1 MEEILVTRIN
11 AGGAARKI
19 DYNALANLPT
29 SDKTLKVD
37 GGFADAKEV
46 GDRLKNISESI
57 VNASLSGL
65 GVEATAAELNYMK
78 GVTSN
83 VQTQLDAK
91 QPKIKGAA
99 STIVEDYLEVDKV
112 LVSNADGNVGASA
125 VTVTE
130 LGYVGGA
137 KSNIQEQI
145 DTAVGDITTLTA
157 RPVNNNILINSN
169 FANPVN
175 QRNITDAE
183 GYGAYTIDRWKGAAV
198 HLEMTSGYM
207 TMSDYGDS
215 EQSPVIVQRIDHP
228 QYYSNTQLTA
238 SLEYAVRNYTDTTK
252 AVLQMQVDSA
262 EEPLGNV
269 DLICD
274 GEWHIAKLPVET
286 SEITEDLRFSI
297 LLYDNNASIDLKW
310 AKLEVGDVATPYVS
324 RLYGEELQLCQM
336 YYQTFDVTSGSTR
349 GIDGDEFHFY
359 VTVPQT
365 MRKSDPDIITDGLT
379 INCCNLE
386 VGGTM
391 VIEGAYIGSDSTAV
405 NTFTNKLFLQCCLP
419 ENHGITVG
427 HHPYVEGVVILDAEI

>member
-29 SDKTLKVD
+29 SDKTLEVD

-83 VQTQLDAK
+83 VQEQLNAK
-91 QPKIKGAA
+91 QDIIDDLA
-99 STIVEDYLEVDKV
+99 VDKV
-112 LVSNADGNVGASA
+112 LVSNADGKVGVST
-125 VTVTE
+125 VTATE
-130 LGYVGGA
+130 LGHLIGA
-137 KSNIQEQI
+137 QDNIQRQI
-145 DTAVGDITTLTA
+145 SNLAAHTMGDIFALSI

-175 QRNITDAE
+175 QRNIYDAE

-228 QYYSNTQLTA
+228 QYYSNAQLTA

-252 AVLQMQVDSA
+252 AMLQLQVDSA

-297 LLYDNNASIDLKW
+297 LLHDNNASLDLKW
-310 AKLEVGDVATPYVS
+310 AKLEVGGGATPYVP

-336 YYQTFDVTSGSTR
+336 YYQTFDVTNGSTR
-349 GIDGDEFHFY
+349 GIDGNEFHFY
-359 VTVPQT
+359 VAVPQT
-365 MRKSDPDIITDGLT
+365 MRIASPDIITDGLT
-379 INCCNLE
+379 INCCNLD

-391 VIEGAYIGSDSTAV
+391 AIEGAYIGSDSTAV

-419 ENHGITVG
+419 ENHSITVG

>member
-29 SDKTLKVD
+29 SDKTLEVD

-83 VQTQLDAK
+83 VQEQLNAKQYTITGAATTIVKDDLDA
-91 QPKIKGAA
+91 
-99 STIVEDYLEVDKV
+99 DKV
-112 LVSNADGNVGASA
+112 LVSNADGKVGASA
-125 VTVTE
+125 ITVTE
-130 LGYVGGA
+130 LGYVGGV

-145 DTAVGDITTLTA
+145 DAAVGNIATLTA

-175 QRNITDAE
+175 QRNITDVNYV
-183 GYGAYTIDRWKGAAV
+183 GGFTIDRWKAAAA
-198 HLEMTSGYM
+198 HLEHSSGYM
-207 TMSDYGDS
+207 TMSFYGETQNVQNPILMQYVDYH
-215 EQSPVIVQRIDHP
+215 EQYVGKS
-228 QYYSNTQLTA
+228 LTA
-238 SLEYAVRNYTDTTK
+238 SIKYAVHTDAEN
-252 AVLQMQVDSA
+252 AVATLRLKTSDA
-262 EEPLGNV
+262 ILGA
-269 DLICD
+269 LELTCD
-274 GEWHIAKLPVET
+274 GKWHIGELTVTDAKIVDFLAFTVELGDKT
-286 SEITEDLRFSI
+286 S
-297 LLYDNNASIDLKW
+297 SIDLEW
-310 AKLEVGDVATPYVS
+310 AKLEVGNVATPYAS
-324 RLYGEELQLCQM
+324 RLPAEELCLCKM
-336 YYQTFDVTSGSTR
+336 YYQAFDVTSGSTR

-365 MRKSDPDIITDGLT
+365 MRISGPDIITDGLT
-379 INCCNLE
+379 IKCCNLE

-391 VIEGAYIGSDSTAV
+391 VIEGAYIGSDSTAA
-405 NTFTNKLFLQCCLP
+405 NTFINKLFLQCCLP